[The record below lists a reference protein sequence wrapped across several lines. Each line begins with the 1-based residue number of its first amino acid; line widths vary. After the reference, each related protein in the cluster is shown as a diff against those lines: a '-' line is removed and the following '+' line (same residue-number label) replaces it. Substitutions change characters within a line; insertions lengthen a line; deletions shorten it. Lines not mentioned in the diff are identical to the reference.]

1 MNHSVAV
8 RFQGD
13 SRKFWLFCPSF
24 SNITLPLG
32 FAINSEIGFKR
43 MDAPKKHTCQQLST
57 AMYENT
63 ISFHLKAS
71 SQGATKADEEYD
83 ESKGSEL
90 PNISLLVLVCLIN
103 NQLGMDNECDV
114 THKVSKP

>member
-1 MNHSVAV
+1 
-8 RFQGD
+8 
-13 SRKFWLFCPSF
+13 
-24 SNITLPLG
+24 
-32 FAINSEIGFKR
+32 